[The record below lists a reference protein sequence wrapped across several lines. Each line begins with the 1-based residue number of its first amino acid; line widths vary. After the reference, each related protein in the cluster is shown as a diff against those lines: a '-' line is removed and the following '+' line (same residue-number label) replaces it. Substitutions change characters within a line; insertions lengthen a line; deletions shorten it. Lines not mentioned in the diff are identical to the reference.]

1 MDDGANVHALNCVI
15 AMMSEIAVDCHLI
28 GMKFQLIKS
37 DDGSFGMCYDA
48 HQAVVSYTGFSW
60 AIGFAAY
67 EQKSLGISSPAGKP
81 DVL

>member
-1 MDDGANVHALNCVI
+1 MNRISQQNPHIVHHITTFSRLKC
-15 AMMSEIAVDCHLI
+15 DKH
-28 GMKFQLIKS
+28 
-37 DDGSFGMCYDA
+37 GSFGMCYDA

-60 AIGFAAY
+60 AIGFAAQ

>member
-1 MDDGANVHALNCVI
+1 MI
-15 AMMSEIAVDCHLI
+15 EIAAGCHLI

-37 DDGSFGMCYDA
+37 DDESFRMCYDA

-60 AIGFAAY
+60 VIGFAAQ
-67 EQKSLGISSPAGKP
+67 EQKSLGISSPTGKP